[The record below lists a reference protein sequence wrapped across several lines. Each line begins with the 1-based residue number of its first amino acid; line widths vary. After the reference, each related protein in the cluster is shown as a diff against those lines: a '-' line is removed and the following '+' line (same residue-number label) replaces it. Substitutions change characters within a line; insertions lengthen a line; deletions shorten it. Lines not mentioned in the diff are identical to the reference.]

1 MFGGILV
8 KYQNAKD
15 FLDESLLQELQK
27 QAGGRLLYVPT
38 VGEKKNWGEVSGE
51 RTKLRER
58 NRQICREYA
67 GGFTVRELA
76 AKWYLSVA
84 SIRKILAADKTNP
97 RQHYLGFDIGGTFVK
112 YGVVD
117 EDSHVLQFDTVETP
131 NTEREFV
138 RTLYGVIDKVR
149 EQDTHICGIGVGCA
163 GLIENGNLVTAAN
176 LPFKST
182 PLRDLLAS
190 YAELPV
196 LLENDAN
203 CAALGEYNAAEEI
216 NMLYITLGTGVGG
229 GLILNRQLY
238 RGSRGAAGEIGH
250 INILKDGEPCPCG
263 KRGCFE
269 QYASASALIRQTAAA
284 VKAYPTSLL
293 AAMAKEAPMDG
304 RLSFNAAYAGCPIAQ
319 SVIDTYCGYLAAG
332 IDSLCEVLDPQHVV
346 LSGGISKEGEGLLA
360 PLRNHLHTQVRVT
373 VAQNRGQSGVLG
385 ATRLFSP
392 NGGR

>member
-1 MFGGILV
+1 M

-15 FLDESLLQELQK
+15 FLDEALLEELQK

-67 GGFTVRELA
+67 NGFSVRELA

-84 SIRKILAADKTNP
+84 SIRKILAADKHNP
-97 RQHYLGFDIGGTFVK
+97 RQHYLGLDIGGTFVK

-117 EDSHVLQFDTVETP
+117 EDGQMLLFDSVETP
-131 NTEREFV
+131 NTEKEFV
-138 RTLYGVIDKVR
+138 RALYGVIDKVR
-149 EQDTHICGIGVGCA
+149 EQDPHICGIGVGCA

-203 CAALGEYNAAEEI
+203 CAALGEYNAAEDM

-238 RGSRGAAGEIGH
+238 RGSRGAAGEVGH
-250 INILKDGEPCPCG
+250 IIIVKDGEPCPCG

-269 QYASASALIRQTAAA
+269 QYASATALVRQTAHGVQTHPA
-284 VKAYPTSLL
+284 SLL

-304 RLSFNAAYAGCPIAQ
+304 RLVFNAAKEGCPVAHA
-319 SVIDTYCGYLAAG
+319 VIDTYCRYLATG
-332 IDSLCEVLDPQHVV
+332 IDSLCDVLDPQHVV
-346 LSGGISKEGEGLLA
+346 LAGGITKEGEGLLA

-385 ATRLFSP
+385 AARLFSP
-392 NGGR
+392 SGGR